1 MRVTF
6 PRLPDHARG
15 YALIERDDGAV
26 YQLYGGTAGSRLP
39 HDILHLVVERELR
52 IGDGI
57 WGGIAAGVVFDTM
70 RYVRGRRV
78 LHTAERSGQLLRG
91 FSRPRQRAEL
101 LAELVSSAAS
111 LDHLT
116 AAGIRQL
123 AADRLPGDSV
133 DTVAIA
139 VAARALQVEAAR
151 WARLR
156 VGENLCYD
164 WPVPTTSRPG
174 GPGDPGDP
182 VARAI
187 VPAPRAADT
196 RLCSWVRDREHG
208 RMNARPAEVISRGEV
223 TLRRHR
229 PDDLDAVLLAV
240 TESRDH
246 LRPWMPWAQG
256 YSRASAQEF
265 LAKAARDW
273 DEGTAYNYAII
284 SGGAIAGGC
293 SLMARIGPGGL
304 EIGYWMHQAYTRRGL
319 ATAAAAA
326 LTEQAF
332 VLPGVQRVEIVHD
345 ELNIASGKIPA
356 KLGFTE
362 VTRRPIDPPSPEGT
376 GTGVVWRLF
385 R

>member
-15 YALIERDDGAV
+15 YALIERDDGVV

-70 RYVRGRRV
+70 RYVRGRRASQA
-78 LHTAERSGQLLRG
+78 AERSGQLLRG

-116 AAGIRQL
+116 AAGIRRL

-164 WPVPTTSRPG
+164 WPAPAASG
-174 GPGDPGDP
+174 AGL
-182 VARAI
+182 I

-196 RLCSWVRDREHG
+196 RLCSWVRDREHR

-229 PDDLDAVLLAV
+229 PDDLDEVLQAV

-246 LRPWMPWAQG
+246 LLPWMPWAQG

-273 DEGTAYNYAII
+273 DEGTAYNYAIT

-304 EIGYWMHQAYTRRGL
+304 EIGYWMHQAHTRRGL

-332 VLPGVQRVEIVHD
+332 MLPGVQRVEIVHD

-376 GTGVVWRLF
+376 GTGVVWRLV

>member
-39 HDILHLVVERELR
+39 HDILNLVVERELR
-52 IGDGI
+52 IGDGL
-57 WGGIAAGVVFDTM
+57 WGSIAAGVVFDTM

-78 LHTAERSGQLLRG
+78 PHPAERSGQLLRG
-91 FSRPRQRAEL
+91 FSGPRQRAEL
-101 LAELVSSAAS
+101 LAELVSGAAC

-116 AAGIRQL
+116 AAGIRRL
-123 AADRLPGDSV
+123 AADRLPGDCV
-133 DTVAIA
+133 DAVAIA

-164 WPVPTTSRPG
+164 WPAPTAN
-174 GPGDPGDP
+174 GPT
-182 VARAI
+182 ARAI

-196 RLCSWVRDREHG
+196 RLCSWVRDRKHR
-208 RMNARPAEVISRGEV
+208 RMNARPDEVISRGEV

-229 PDDLDAVLLAV
+229 PDDLDAILLAV

-256 YSRASAQEF
+256 YNRESAQEF
-265 LAKAARDW
+265 LAKAALDW
-273 DEGTAYNYAII
+273 DEGTAYNYAIT
-284 SGGAIAGGC
+284 SGGALAGGC

-332 VLPGVQRVEIVHD
+332 GLPGVERVEIVHD

-356 KLGFTE
+356 RLGFTE
-362 VTRRPIDPPSPEGT
+362 VGRRPIDPPSPDGT
-376 GTGVVWRLF
+376 GTGVVWRTV